1 MLLWDLLIY
10 FLLWKQGEWEQTTG
24 QFHFVTWKLTMSSM
38 LTYVFLGRSKSW
50 CPTHLFHQGSLQP
63 SNPVTLRYAKSRG
76 KAPDMAG
83 LQVVSVGDVSPGNCL
98 HVSGSSQCPNPYY
111 KPKSM
116 HYKKK
121 YIYIYFEILRNM
133 LKYQKP
139 VTWNP
144 QQSPI
149 SPEFNGTFFHQLEV
163 GCNIFHTTFKD
174 NFGSWRF
181 VNQDV
186 QVFQVP
192 AGCFPAKHLME
203 RTTPRHAVNQNTRL
217 NYLMFWPLLHYL
229 PTSLSNQF
237 AGIKCNFV
245 PNKETAHSF
254 VSTNPNACRKLS
266 GYCRPQQ
273 KLSRFV
279 GKVTPSKLRVKCILG
294 HVSSGFN
301 HSLVPSQEVLG
312 SGQTVCEIYIY
323 ILINPHHMILNRI
336 PGLLGLIHP
345 YWWCLKGISTGI
357 GCQIWF
363 VCSNSRNAWSVRT
376 SCTPAEY
383 ASSIFVNLVV
393 ERNQLTKGDMSF
405 SIPFMYRYP
414 FLSNQKF

>member
-1 MLLWDLLIY
+1 MFFLVGRNPDVPLTFFIRAHCNHQTLALYATQRAGEKHLTWLGCKLCLL
-10 FLLWKQGEWEQTTG
+10 E
-24 QFHFVTWKLTMSSM
+24 MS
-38 LTYVFLGRSKSW
+38 
-50 CPTHLFHQGSLQP
+50 HQGIAYTWVDQ
-63 SNPVTLRYAKSRG
+63 
-76 KAPDMAG
+76 
-83 LQVVSVGDVSPGNCL
+83 VSVRILTINLSLCII
-98 HVSGSSQCPNPYY
+98 
-111 KPKSM
+111 
-116 HYKKK
+116 KKK
-121 YIYIYFEILRNM
+121 YIYKYFEILRNM

>member
-1 MLLWDLLIY
+1 MFFLVGRNPDVPLTFFIRAHCNHQTLALYATQRAGEKHLTWLGCKLCLL
-10 FLLWKQGEWEQTTG
+10 E
-24 QFHFVTWKLTMSSM
+24 MS
-38 LTYVFLGRSKSW
+38 
-50 CPTHLFHQGSLQP
+50 HQGIAYTWVDQ
-63 SNPVTLRYAKSRG
+63 
-76 KAPDMAG
+76 
-83 LQVVSVGDVSPGNCL
+83 VSVRILTINLSLCII
-98 HVSGSSQCPNPYY
+98 
-111 KPKSM
+111 
-116 HYKKK
+116 KK
-121 YIYIYFEILRNM
+121 YIYIYIYKYFETLRNM

-149 SPEFNGTFFHQLEV
+149 SPEFNGTCFHQLEV

-279 GKVTPSKLRVKCILG
+279 GKVMPSKLRVKCILG
-294 HVSSGFN
+294 HISSGFN

-323 ILINPHHMILNRI
+323 IYPYKSPSHDPQPYTWVIGINPSVLVVPQRDFNGYWLPDMVCLFKFTKRMVSSDKLYSSWICVLYFCKSGGWKKPTNQRGYVIFDTIHVPVSILVKSKVLTKVRENACLI
-336 PGLLGLIHP
+336 PRVWIRKFTDMLWALP
-345 YWWCLKGISTGI
+345 
-357 GCQIWF
+357 GCQHF
-363 VCSNSRNAWSVRT
+363 
-376 SCTPAEY
+376 PA
-383 ASSIFVNLVV
+383 
-393 ERNQLTKGDMSF
+393 
-405 SIPFMYRYP
+405 
-414 FLSNQKF
+414 